1 MTALGDRRAIE
12 AKNDTML
19 MMANAAP
26 DAKVERRSRAA
37 ILVVA
42 SSESAIGFG
51 SVCSH
56 NSRLA
61 YDSSHWS
68 STPVVVGAIG
78 LLQDTC

>member
-42 SSESAIGFG
+42 SSESAIGVWF
-51 SVCSH
+51 
-56 NSRLA
+56 
-61 YDSSHWS
+61 
-68 STPVVVGAIG
+68 G
-78 LLQDTC
+78 LLAQFEVGLRFESLE